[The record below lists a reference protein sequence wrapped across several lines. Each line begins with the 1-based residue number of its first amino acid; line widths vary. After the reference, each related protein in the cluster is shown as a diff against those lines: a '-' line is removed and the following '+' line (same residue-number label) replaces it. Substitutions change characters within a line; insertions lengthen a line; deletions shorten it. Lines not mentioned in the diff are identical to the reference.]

1 MKVSVKNLIVAAL
14 LLVMSVALYK
24 FFGSVTLFGGYL
36 CVMQAP
42 ILLCGL
48 LCGPILG
55 GLAGVAS
62 PFICSLLFSSPQ
74 MYPDTYAL
82 AVEFLVFGVLCGVFY
97 KAMYQNAYVSLILA
111 MYIGKTAYGL
121 MMRFLAEGYSS
132 ESFLNDIFYD
142 CIPGIVII
150 IVILPLIAILL
161 DKTGLMRR
169 GER

>member
-14 LLVMSVALYK
+14 LLMLSVALYK
-24 FFGSVTLFGGYL
+24 FFGSVRIFGGYL

-48 LCGPILG
+48 LCGPVLG
-55 GLAGVAS
+55 GLAGVAA
-62 PFICSLLFSSPQ
+62 PFICSLLFNSPA

-82 AVEFLVFGVLCGVFY
+82 AVELVFFGVMCGVLY
-97 KAMYQNAYVSLILA
+97 KTMYQNVYVSLLLS
-111 MYIGKTAYGL
+111 MYIGKTAYEF
-121 MMRFLAEGYSS
+121 MMKFLSNAYSA
-132 ESFLNDIFYD
+132 ESFLNDVFYG
-142 CIPGIVII
+142 CIPGIIVI

-169 GER
+169 GEK